1 MAPPEVT
8 STYSLLKT
16 QYDTHLLNAQVYSK
30 LGADTRRFISGEF
43 TTEDAPDF
51 LIRLRAA
58 VGTDLTA
65 ILAALITE
73 GKNVPGDPDPE
84 GRVKGEA
91 GGSVLGRLQ
100 DLQQGEISLADGL
113 EPRLFDASFEGEF
126 LQDFGPRRT
135 ARFTNEFPTPPGTDA
150 ERFTFHSLPG
160 GTVVRS
166 DKRGELPS
174 EVVFQGAQVGP
185 ADTIMQRDNGDL
197 VAISPDGSR
206 IRTLIE
212 GFGFSQIDPERTFAL
227 EAQRTDIA
235 FRGLELQARGLQ
247 VQALG
252 QDFANRIAL
261 GRMEFEEAQ
270 LNLNRINSA
279 FEVRRQ
285 ERDVALKFAI
295 ASTSVRTLPDGTRV
309 FRSPLAEATAQA
321 LGLPPGSLDLPVGVV
336 NPEASA
342 QALLNA
348 TQLDSPIPDLE
359 AQAAA
364 TATSTQALLDAPLE
378 GEP

>member
-1 MAPPEVT
+1 MVAPSSYAV
-8 STYSLLKT
+8 LKA
-16 QYDTHLLNAQVYSK
+16 QYDTHILNAQVYRGLAS
-30 LGADTRRFISGEF
+30 DTRKFIQGTFDNE
-43 TTEDAPDF
+43 EAPAF
-51 LIRLRAA
+51 LVRLRAA
-58 VGTDLTA
+58 VGTDLAA
-65 ILAALITE
+65 IVAASLD
-73 GKNVPGDPDPE
+73 PGGDAPVTP
-84 GRVKGEA
+84 KGEA

-100 DLQQGEISLADGL
+100 DLEQGEIQLADEL
-113 EPRLFDASFEGEF
+113 EPKLFDASFEGEF

-206 IRTLIE
+206 IKTLIE
-212 GFGFSQIDPERTFAL
+212 GFGFAQIDPERTFAL

-261 GRMEFEEAQ
+261 GRMEYEEAQ

-285 ERDVALKFAI
+285 EREVALSFAI
-295 ASTSVRTLPDGTRV
+295 ASTSILTLPDGTRV

-321 LGLPPGSLDLPVGVV
+321 LGLPPGALDLPVGVV

-342 QALLNA
+342 QALLDA
-348 TQLDSPIPDLE
+348 TQIDSPIPDLE
-359 AQAAA
+359 AQADATAAA
-364 TATSTQALLDAPLE
+364 TEALLGAPLE
-378 GEP
+378 GAPNV